1 MMMEAFSL
9 QLEVDQNIKEKIS
22 KPFHDTLSERKI
34 AFHVELGELAN
45 EIGFFKY
52 WKKSHV
58 KNHERIKDEWSDC
71 LAFLNSIAIT
81 YGFENELNG
90 LEQIKYIVSLDKPE
104 YYYYNLQY
112 NKLYDY
118 VDIECAYKDLYKLG
132 LTLGYSL
139 NELFKAY
146 EIKCNENIRRAKE
159 GY

>member
-1 MMMEAFSL
+1 MMLTAFKL
-9 QLEVDQNIKEKIS
+9 QTEVDELIQEKIS
-22 KPFHDTLSERKI
+22 VSFQKTTEERKI

-58 KNHERIKDEWSDC
+58 KDDFRIKDEWADC
-71 LAFLNSIAIT
+71 LAFLNSLSIT
-81 YGFENELNG
+81 YGFEGELIPELIGGYN
-90 LEQIKYIVSLDKPE
+90 VSIDRPE
-104 YYYYNLQY
+104 YYYKNLMY

-118 VDIECAYKDLYKLG
+118 VDFECAYKDLFKLG

-139 NELFKAY
+139 EDLFEAY
-146 EIKCNENIRRAKE
+146 EGKTKENIRRAKE